1 MPWYAWLILVV
12 AIGSIVGGLMML
24 RDTANKVELTEEQR
38 KRNVR
43 LGLILGS
50 VAVVFFV
57 GFIVRMALL

>member
-1 MPWYAWLILVV
+1 
-12 AIGSIVGGLMML
+12 MM
-24 RDTANKVELTEEQR
+24 TTEEQR

-57 GFIVRMALL
+57 GFIVRMVVLGG

>member
-1 MPWYAWLILVV
+1 
-12 AIGSIVGGLMML
+12 MM
-24 RDTANKVELTEEQR
+24 TTEEQR

-57 GFIVRMALL
+57 GFIVRMALLRVDQMYFWQLCARIRALVQNMQAVAP

>member
-1 MPWYAWLILVV
+1 MTT
-12 AIGSIVGGLMML
+12 S
-24 RDTANKVELTEEQR
+24 EQR

-50 VAVVFFV
+50 VALVFFV

>member
-1 MPWYAWLILVV
+1 
-12 AIGSIVGGLMML
+12 MM
-24 RDTANKVELTEEQR
+24 TTEEQR

-43 LGLILGS
+43 LAVILGS